1 MGILNRKIP
10 YVELLKNL
18 LLLPPIIISSY
29 TLDKNRELKS
39 INEKLEKLITTKN

>member
-1 MGILNRKIP
+1 MGILNIKIP
-10 YVELLKNL
+10 YGELLKNL